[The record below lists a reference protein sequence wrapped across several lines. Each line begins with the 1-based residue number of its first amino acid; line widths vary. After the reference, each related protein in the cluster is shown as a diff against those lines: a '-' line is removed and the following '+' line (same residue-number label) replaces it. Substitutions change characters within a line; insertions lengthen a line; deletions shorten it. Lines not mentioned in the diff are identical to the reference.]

1 MCSLHG
7 NITYLYVFLLV
18 FVQEGCGQP
27 AKSQFSRPASQNSV
41 ADVADSIPNHSAA
54 ELQNKAESFEVLRP
68 ERTYTGL
75 SNTQNISSANPSS
88 LASCVSS
95 ALTSNRS
102 GMSGRPPAPAPVTH
116 GNGLHYVDTLNS
128 ATMVSSSGIFEIA
141 DIASSLSG
149 LNMSRG
155 HLPAESISQS
165 SLQMGIP
172 TGQQQHYSDNARV
185 EKLANNINYVN
196 LARHNGRGPSVSKP
210 TMNGRVCF
218 PRRTSSTTNLQSQHS
233 LSDFARLEDLKTQLQ
248 SKNFPGVNISTHRNG
263 AYAVE
268 QKPDT
273 IVGND
278 LVADCYFSL
287 YSGSQLFLTFLL
299 LTVFLTFL

>member
-1 MCSLHG
+1 ML
-7 NITYLYVFLLV
+7 NATYVPMIYVQFTWENHLFYVFFLV
-18 FVQEGCGQP
+18 FLQEGCGQP
-27 AKSQFSRPASQNSV
+27 SRSHFSRPASQNSV

-54 ELQNKAESFEVLRP
+54 ELQNKAESFEALHP
-68 ERTYTGL
+68 ERPYTGL
-75 SNTQNISSANPSS
+75 SISSANPSS

-102 GMSGRPPAPAPVTH
+102 GMSGRPPALVTH

-128 ATMVSSSGIFEIA
+128 ATMVPSPGIFE
-141 DIASSLSG
+141 IASSLSG

-155 HLPAESISQS
+155 HLPADSISQS

-172 TGQQQHYSDNARV
+172 TGQQQHYCDNARV
-185 EKLANNINYVN
+185 ENLGNNINYVN
-196 LARHNGRGPSVSKP
+196 LARHNGLTSVSKP
-210 TMNGRVCF
+210 TTNERVGF

-233 LSDFARLEDLKTQLQ
+233 LSDFARLEDLKTQLH
-248 SKNFPGVNISTHRNG
+248 SNNFPGVNISTHRNG

-273 IVGND
+273 IIGID
-278 LVADCYFSL
+278 LVADFYFS
-287 YSGSQLFLTFLL
+287 
-299 LTVFLTFL
+299 